1 MYTNYNFPPTIAE
14 FHRRFFYKNYF
25 EVLNF
30 DLKIDSIK
38 FWLVIVVPS
47 FNVYINGYKQKELK
61 QTEKQIIYDADASM

>member
-1 MYTNYNFPPTIAE
+1 MYTNYNFLPTIAE
-14 FHRRFFYKNYF
+14 FPRRFFYKNYF

-47 FNVYINGYKQKELK
+47 FNVYINGYKQRKK
-61 QTEKQIIYDADASM
+61 QTEKQIIYDADAST